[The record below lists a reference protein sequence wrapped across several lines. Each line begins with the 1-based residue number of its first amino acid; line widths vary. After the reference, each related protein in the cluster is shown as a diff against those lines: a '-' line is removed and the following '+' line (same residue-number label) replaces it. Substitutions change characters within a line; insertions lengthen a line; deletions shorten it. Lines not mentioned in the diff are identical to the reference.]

1 MPYSKVQFRPGIN
14 REGTAYSNEG
24 GWFDCNLIRFRDG
37 RVEKFGGW
45 EKLTESTYLGT
56 ARALHNWISLGGSKY
71 LGIGTHLKYYIK
83 LGLLFYDVTPLRL
96 TTSAGDVTFSAT
108 NGSSTITVTD
118 SSHGAAQNDFVTFS
132 GASSLGGNVNSAVLN
147 QEYQIATIVDANS
160 YTIEAKNTSGA
171 TVTANS
177 SDDPSTGGGN
187 GGSSVVGA
195 YQINVGLDVYVQS
208 TGWGA
213 DSWGSGG
220 WGSATALGGNNQ
232 LRLWTHDNFGE
243 NLIINARGGGIYRWV
258 ENNGVST
265 RAVELS
271 AVSGANLV
279 PTVGLQVL
287 TSEVDRHLIVLG
299 ADPISGSS
307 RTGTVD
313 PMLVAFSDQENEL
326 EFEPLITNTA
336 GSVRLSSGST
346 IVGAVKSRQEIIIFT
361 DTSVYSMQ
369 FIGSPLTFGLNL
381 INERS
386 GLIGPKAAVTAAT
399 GVFFMSYGNFYLY
412 NGTVQELPCSV
423 HNYVFSDLNQNQAY
437 KIQAFT
443 NNEHNE
449 VGWFYPS
456 SSSEEI
462 DRYVIYNTQ
471 QKIWYYGQ
479 LTRTVW
485 LDSGVEPFPQAADSG
500 YIYQHEIGFDNDG
513 TAMTNVF
520 VESAD
525 FDLGDG
531 DRFTQI
537 QALIPDIKF
546 LQDANAGSLNI
557 VTKVRNFPGDTLTTD
572 STSEVTSS
580 TQKVNLRARG
590 RQAVVRFESN
600 DDASGN
606 GNLSIGWRLGDT
618 RLDVNQDGRR

>member
-513 TAMTNVF
+513 SAMTNVF

>member
-83 LGLLFYDVTPLRL
+83 IGLLFYDVTPLRL

-369 FIGSPLTFGLNL
+369 FVGSPLTFGLNL

-513 TAMTNVF
+513 SAMTNVF

>member
-45 EKLTESTYLGT
+45 QKLSSSTYLGT

-83 LGLLFYDVTPLRL
+83 LGTVYYDVTPIRKN
-96 TTSAGDVTFSAT
+96 TTNAATFAAT

-118 SSHGAAQNDFVTFS
+118 NGHGAVNGDFVTFS
-132 GASSLGGNVNSAVLN
+132 SAVSLGGNVTAAVLN
-147 QEYQIATIVDANS
+147 QEYQIDLVTGANT
-160 YTIEAKNTSGA
+160 YTITAKDTSSS
-171 TVTANS
+171 TVTANA
-177 SDDPSTGGGN
+177 SDSGN
-187 GGSSVVGA
+187 GGSSTDAA

-208 TGWGA
+208 TGWGT
-213 DSWGSGG
+213 DTWGAST
-220 WGSATALGGNNQ
+220 WGSASPLGGTNQ

-243 NLIINARGGGIYRWV
+243 NLIMNTRAGGIYRWV
-258 ENNGVST
+258 ENDGVNT

-369 FIGSPLTFGLNL
+369 FVGAPLTFSLNL

-399 GVFFMSYGNFYLY
+399 GVYFMSYGNFYLY

-423 HNYVFSDLNQNQAY
+423 HNYVFGDLNQNQAY

-443 NNEHNE
+443 NNRHNE

-456 SSSEEI
+456 ASSEEI

-500 YIYQHEIGFDNDG
+500 YVYQHEIGFDDDG
-513 TAMTNVF
+513 SAMTNVF
-520 VESAD
+520 VESSD
-525 FDLGDG
+525 FDIGDG

-537 QALIPDIKF
+537 SALIPDVKF

-572 STSEVTSS
+572 ATSEVSS
-580 TQKVNLRARG
+580 TTQKVNLRARG
-590 RQAVVRFESN
+590 RQAVVRVESN
-600 DDASGN
+600 DDATGN